1 MVSKG
6 KVYFMMLMVIF
17 FLPVVGFALEVDWIS
32 GNVSYSHLKGEWK
45 ELEIGMRL
53 IPGDIVKTG
62 PVSEATLLENGVEL
76 YILENSTFS
85 VAEKYVEEE
94 KKSSFMLF
102 LGRMRFKLGQARKGE
117 PEISTQSVTLAIR
130 GTEFEVGTGYDGST
144 LVLIQEG
151 SVAVSGK
158 KKELLLAQGEG
169 TEVAFGE
176 EPEEKFEVMTRVI
189 DWDQWFVYSK
199 EAVKGNELKLLDRVF
214 IRFTEIQE
222 KIKEYE
228 QIREKSLEEKE
239 SFLEERDR
247 LLKEGKEDEASE
259 FSRKAGTKSKIAFHS
274 IVNIRFLALSS
285 IGLYDMAQ
293 RIYQGVEEPSPE
305 LSDLY
310 ENITEIFEAIEKA
323 YIREGDRE
331 MLEKKAERKK
341 GCIKI
346 F

>member
-1 MVSKG
+1 VIKG
-6 KVYFMMLMVIF
+6 KTFVVLFFIMVF
-17 FLPVVGFALEVDWIS
+17 FPVSGFAMEVDWIS
-32 GNVSYSHLKGEWK
+32 GNVNYSHLKGEWK
-45 ELEIGMRL
+45 KLDTGMQL

-62 PVSEATLLENGVEL
+62 PASEATLIDDGVEL

-85 VAEKYVEEE
+85 VAEKYLEEE
-94 KKSSFMLF
+94 RKSNFMLF
-102 LGRMRFKLGQARKGE
+102 LGRIRFKLGHSRKDE

-144 LVLIQEG
+144 LVVIQEG

-158 KKELLLAQGEG
+158 KEELLLTRGEG

-176 EPEEKFEVMTRVI
+176 EPVEKFEVMTRVI
-189 DWDQWFVYSK
+189 NWDQWFDYSR
-199 EAVKGNELKLLDRVF
+199 EAVKGNEVKLLDRVF
-214 IRFTEIQE
+214 TRFREIQE

-228 QIREKSLEEKE
+228 LIREKSLQEKKM
-239 SFLEERDR
+239 FLGERDR
-247 LLKEGKEDEASE
+247 LLKEGKEEEASE
-259 FSRKAGTKSKIAFHS
+259 YSRKAGTKSKTAFHS

-293 RIYQGVEEPSPE
+293 RIYQEVEEPSPE
-305 LSDLY
+305 LEELFK
-310 ENITEIFEAIEKA
+310 NITEVYTGIEKA

-331 MLEKKAERKK
+331 MLEKEAEQKK